1 MFKTL
6 FFPTFPTFPMC
17 ATAASALLLLTACAG
32 PRTSPPSELP
42 PFSTT
47 LTVQQAWAVR
57 LPGGGAPLPPSVSGD
72 TVTVAAIDGTV
83 IALDALSGRE
93 RWRARVGTPLRAGAG
108 SDGGTV
114 AVVSADNQLIALR
127 DGQVRWRQRLDAR
140 AYTAPLV
147 ADGRVFVQT
156 GDRTVSAWDA
166 GDGHRL
172 WAKTR
177 TPDPL
182 MLGKPGVLARAGD
195 TLVAGV
201 GGRLA
206 GLSPVDGG
214 VRWEAPIATPRGTD
228 DVDRL
233 VDLTGG
239 VSQDARVVCARAYDA
254 AVGCVDIAT
263 GVRRWTRPAVG
274 SDGLDGTPE
283 LVFGSEASGSVVAWR
298 RDDGTP
304 AWRSERLRQRSL
316 TSPLVVGR
324 ALAVAERS
332 GTVHFLSGADGSPIA
347 RVTPD
352 GSAIAAAPVLAGE
365 TMVVATRDG
374 VFGYR
379 VR

>member
-1 MFKTL
+1 MPTAFPFKT
-6 FFPTFPTFPMC
+6 C
-17 ATAASALLLLTACAG
+17 ATAASALLLAACAG
-32 PRTSPPSELP
+32 GRAPALPELP

-47 LTVQQAWAVR
+47 LTVQQIWTVR
-57 LPGGGAPLPPSVSGD
+57 LPAGTALLPPSASGD
-72 TVTVAAIDGTV
+72 TVAVAAADGTV
-83 IALDALSGRE
+83 LAIDALSGRE
-93 RWRARVGTPLRAGAG
+93 RWRARVGAALLAGAG
-108 SDGGTV
+108 SDGDTV
-114 AVVSADNQLIALR
+114 AVVSAGNELIALA
-127 DGQVRWRQRLDAR
+127 DGQVRWRQRLGAR

-156 GDRTVSAWDA
+156 GDRTVGAWDV

-172 WAKTR
+172 WSKAR

-182 MLGKPGVLARAGD
+182 MLGRPGVLAMAGD
-195 TLVAGV
+195 TLVAGA
-201 GGRLA
+201 GGRLT
-206 GLSPVDGG
+206 GLMPADGG

-239 VSQDARVVCARAYDA
+239 VSRQDHVVCARAYDA
-254 AVGCVDIAT
+254 AVGCVDTRT
-263 GVRRWTRPAVG
+263 GLRRWARSASG
-274 SDGLDGTPE
+274 SEGLDGTPD
-283 LVFGSEASGSVVAWR
+283 LVVGSESSGSVVAWR

-304 AWRSERLRQRSL
+304 AWRSERFRDRGL
-316 TSPLVVGR
+316 TAPLVVGR

-332 GTVHFLSGADGSPIA
+332 GTVHFLSGTDGAPLA

-352 GSAIAAAPVLAGE
+352 GSAIAAAPVLAGG
-365 TMVVATRDG
+365 TVVVATRDGG

>member
-1 MFKTL
+1 MCTTVFSRT
-6 FFPTFPTFPMC
+6 C
-17 ATAASALLLLTACAG
+17 ATAASILLLAACAG
-32 PRTSPPSELP
+32 GRAPALPELP
-42 PFSTT
+42 PFSTI
-47 LTVQQAWAVR
+47 LAVRQAWAVR
-57 LPGGGAPLPPSVSGD
+57 LAAGTSLLPPSASGD
-72 TVTVAAIDGTV
+72 AVTVATTDGTV
-83 IALDALSGRE
+83 IAIDALSGRE
-93 RWRARVGTPLRAGAG
+93 RWRTRVGTPLLTGAG
-108 SDGGTV
+108 SDGDTV
-114 AVVSADNQLIALR
+114 VVVSAGNELIALA
-127 DGQVRWRQRLDAR
+127 DGRVRWRQRLGAR

-156 GDRTVSAWDA
+156 GDRTVGAWDA

-172 WAKTR
+172 WSKAH
-177 TPDPL
+177 TPDAL
-182 MLGKPGVLARAGD
+182 VLGKPGVLALAGD

-214 VRWEAPIATPRGTD
+214 MRWEAPIATPRGTD

-239 VSQDARVVCARAYDA
+239 VSRHDHVVCARAYDA
-254 AVGCVDIAT
+254 AVGCVDTAT
-263 GVRRWTRPAVG
+263 GVRRWARPATG
-274 SDGLDGTPE
+274 SDGLDGTPDR
-283 LVFGSEASGSVVAWR
+283 VFGSESSGSVIAWR

-304 AWRSERLRQRSL
+304 AWRSERFRNHGL
-316 TSPLVVGR
+316 TAPLVIGR

-332 GTVHFLSGADGSPIA
+332 GTVHFLSGDDGAPLA

-352 GSAIAAAPVLAGE
+352 GSAIVAAPVLAGD
-365 TMVVATRDG
+365 TVVVTTRDGG